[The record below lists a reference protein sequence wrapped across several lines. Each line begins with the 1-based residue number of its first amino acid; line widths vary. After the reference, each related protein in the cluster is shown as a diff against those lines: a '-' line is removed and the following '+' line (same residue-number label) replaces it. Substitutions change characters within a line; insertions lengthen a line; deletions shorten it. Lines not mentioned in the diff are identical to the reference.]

1 MPGETQMTNDVR
13 RKDQPTWAT
22 LLSVTRSWNSRAA
35 AILACVVL
43 PLATVSVWLD
53 QRVTDT
59 DAYVDAV
66 GPLAE
71 DSAVQREVGA
81 RIELAVLAALP
92 LDRLPAVAAANAG
105 RAVRSVIAG
114 ILTSDRFP
122 PAWRDSN
129 RAAHTRLIKALR
141 EEPGGVDPDGSVSVD
156 LAAIADTALA
166 ELETRGL
173 FTGAAEAQASFQV
186 LDADQLDQARRGYR
200 ILNALGLWLPIG
212 WLLLVALAL
221 LLSERRGRTVGTLA
235 LGSAAAMALLLGLL
249 AIGRSVVVGS
259 VPEADRELAGP
270 VWDVVTGSLHTS
282 VLVVLVLAGA
292 VALIGVLVR
301 FADRPRS

>member
-1 MPGETQMTNDVR
+1 MTR
-13 RKDQPTWAT
+13 PW
-22 LLSVTRSWNSRAA
+22 SSRVA

-71 DSAVQREVGA
+71 DPVVQREVAA
-81 RIELAVLAALP
+81 RVEPAVLAALP
-92 LDRLPAVAAANAG
+92 LGRLPAVAAANA
-105 RAVRSVIAG
+105 RLAVHSVILG
-114 ILTSDRFP
+114 ILRSDQFP

-129 RAAHTRLIKALR
+129 RAAHTRLVQALR
-141 EEPGGVDPDGSVSVD
+141 DEPGAVGPDGGVSVD
-156 LAAIADTALA
+156 LAAIVNAVMA
-166 ELETRGL
+166 ELRTRGL
-173 FTGAAEAQASFQV
+173 YTGDVTVQASFRL

-200 ILNALGLWLPIG
+200 LLNALGLWLPVA

-221 LLSERRGRTVGTLA
+221 LCSPRRGRTIGILA
-235 LGSAAAMALLLGLL
+235 LGSVIAMAVLLGLL
-249 AIGRSVVVGS
+249 ALARSVVVGS
-259 VPEADRELAGP
+259 VPTADRSLAGP

-282 VLVVLVLAGA
+282 VLVILAVAGA
-292 VALIGVLVR
+292 GVVLR
-301 FADRPRS
+301 LAIRLTGRTR

>member
-1 MPGETQMTNDVR
+1 MTNDVR
-13 RKDQPTWAT
+13 RNDQPTCAT
-22 LLSVTRSWNSRAA
+22 LLPMTHTWTSRAA
-35 AILACVVL
+35 VILACVLL

-71 DSAVQREVGA
+71 DPVVQREVGA

-92 LDRLPAVAAANAG
+92 LDRLPAVAAANAK
-105 RAVRSVIAG
+105 RAVHTVIVG
-114 ILTSDRFP
+114 ILTSDQFP

-129 RAAHTRLIKALR
+129 RAAHTQLIKALR
-141 EEPGGVDPDGSVSVD
+141 AEPGGVDAAGGVSVN
-156 LAAIADTALA
+156 LATIVNTVLA

-173 FTGAAEAQASFQV
+173 FTGPVAVQASFQV
-186 LDADQLDQARRGYR
+186 LDAGQLDQARRGYR
-200 ILNALGLWLPIG
+200 VLNALGLWLPIV
-212 WLLLVALAL
+212 WLLLVAVAL
-221 LLSERRGRTVGTLA
+221 VFSDRRGRTVGSLA
-235 LGSAAAMALLLGLL
+235 LGSAAAMALLLLLL
-249 AIGRSVVVGS
+249 ALTRSVVVGS

-282 VLVVLVLAGA
+282 VLVILGAAGA
-292 VALIGVLVR
+292 VALVR
-301 FADRPRS
+301 VAVGFAARAR